1 MAYGPFRNA
10 RSLLILVCDLLTI
23 SVIFSCVYYV
33 RLKQFPD
40 YLSFDLWLIISTFLF
55 TLFISGTYF
64 KERSTK
70 LPRLPVRT
78 FFVCVSAGIICTF
91 WVYLSGPTE
100 FNNYFGRGVLFFGT
114 LFFGISATLN
124 RYIINRSHFRQEE
137 ERELL
142 YLGFSESGTA
152 FLSELNNRE
161 EVHSVSLLSKT
172 APANENAFK
181 NTQIIR
187 SDSIDQAL
195 HKSWQA
201 IILDP
206 NHHSDSSETSKLVS
220 LRLRGTPVL
229 TLAEY
234 YERQWYMVPVDHIE
248 EDWFLRSQGFSMLGN
263 PVSLRIKRVID
274 FILSTVM
281 LIISIPIVFIS
292 ALLIKLTS
300 KGPVFF
306 KQTRVGL
313 NAETFTIYKLRT
325 MIQDAELDGAQWA
338 EKNDPRVTIIGNI
351 LRKSRLDELPQC
363 WNVVKGE
370 MSFVGPR
377 PERPEFTKELAETIP
392 YYELRHMIKP
402 GITGWAQVIFPYGA
416 SVDDSMKKLQY
427 ELYYIK
433 NQSLLLD
440 LNIILRTL
448 ITVFQRAGR

>member
-1 MAYGPFRNA
+1 M
-10 RSLLILVCDLLTI
+10 L
-23 SVIFSCVYYV
+23 
-33 RLKQFPD
+33 
-40 YLSFDLWLIISTFLF
+40 
-55 TLFISGTYF
+55 
-64 KERSTK
+64 
-70 LPRLPVRT
+70 
-78 FFVCVSAGIICTF
+78 
-91 WVYLSGPTE
+91 
-100 FNNYFGRGVLFFGT
+100 FGT

-152 FLSELNNRE
+152 FLNELNNRA
-161 EVHSVSLLSKT
+161 EVHSVSLLSNT
-172 APANENAFK
+172 APANDNAFK

-187 SDSIDQAL
+187 SDNIDQAL
-195 HKSWQA
+195 HKKWQA

-274 FILSTVM
+274 FILSSVM

-325 MIQDAELDGAQWA
+325 MVQDAELDGAQWA

-351 LRKSRLDELPQC
+351 LRKSRIDELPQC
-363 WNVVKGE
+363 WNVLKGE

-377 PERPEFTKELAETIP
+377 PERPEFTKELAEAIP

-433 NQSLLLD
+433 NQSLL
-440 LNIILRTL
+440 
-448 ITVFQRAGR
+448 